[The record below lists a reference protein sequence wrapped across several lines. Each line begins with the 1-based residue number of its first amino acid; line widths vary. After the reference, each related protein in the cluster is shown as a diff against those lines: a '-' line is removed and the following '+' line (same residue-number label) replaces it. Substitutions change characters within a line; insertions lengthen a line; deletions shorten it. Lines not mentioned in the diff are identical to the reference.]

1 MPLKPVAV
9 PAPEMTSTRTPVLF
23 VQRPTHRS
31 RQRDT
36 VLAFPSEIEAH
47 TTLCEATHDEIAD
60 FQRSISTRGRLR
72 ATLIRMLVPAN
83 LRRLPAAWRDTA
95 MLIYAWGFIPLG
107 ARRGAVIECDT
118 PYVLSLYGIT
128 WFRIMR
134 PVLRRLLLNDRCVSI
149 VCISAA
155 CRTALLAELGPSLA
169 HKAHVVYPVPPA
181 RGAAPAARQ
190 PGEPLRM
197 LFVST
202 QFVLKGG
209 RELVAAARALVAE
222 GHQLE
227 LTMVT
232 DVRAASAFVT
242 PADTFV
248 RLVAASMPRDV
259 LRRDVFGRAHV
270 LVHPTLQDSFGMV
283 LLEALASGLPIVAT
297 DLFAADEM
305 VDQGQNGALV
315 EPPVRYYGR
324 DKRAIWRG
332 WGIDVEKRV
341 STMAFPGFAAALADA
356 IRPLFDE
363 DRRRAMSAAST
374 QLFDSRFGPEVR
386 DAAFLCALGIS
397 RAPTGGS

>member
-1 MPLKPVAV
+1 
-9 PAPEMTSTRTPVLF
+9 MTSNRTPVLF
-23 VQRPTHRS
+23 IQRPTHRS

-36 VLAFPSEIEAH
+36 VLACPPEIEAH
-47 TTLCEATHDEIAD
+47 TTLRESAHDEFAV

-72 ATLIRMLVPAN
+72 AALIRMLVPVN
-83 LRRLPAAWRDTA
+83 LRRLPETWRDTA
-95 MLIYAWGFIPLG
+95 MLVYAWGFIPLG
-107 ARRGAVIECDT
+107 TRRGAVIECDT

-128 WFRIMR
+128 WFRVMR
-134 PVLRRLLLNDRCVSI
+134 PVLRRLLLSDRCVGI

-169 HKAHVVYPVPPA
+169 SKAHVVYPVPPA
-181 RGAAPAARQ
+181 RGVAPAERA
-190 PGEPLRM
+190 PGEPLRL

-227 LTMVT
+227 LTLVT
-232 DVRAASAFVT
+232 DARAASAFVLPT
-242 PADTFV
+242 DSFV

-259 LRRDVFGRAHV
+259 LRRDIFGRAHV
-270 LVHPTLQDSFGMV
+270 LVHPTMQDSFGMV

-305 VDQGQNGALV
+305 VEQGKNGALV

-324 DKRAIWRG
+324 DKRAVWSW

-341 STMAFPGFAAALADA
+341 ATMDFPRFATALADA

-374 QLFDSRFGPEVR
+374 QLFVSRFAPDVR
-386 DAAFLCALGIS
+386 AAAFLRALGVS
-397 RAPTGGS
+397 RTAVGSR